1 MGYTATMADN
11 SGREQ
16 EQHLA
21 QTATRSKRK
30 LKGQVCIASELLHT
44 TQKLYS
50 TRLLIIIQKE
60 SPVRTALQRKLS
72 MRRAVTRLY
81 TG

>member
-30 LKGQVCIASELLHT
+30 LKGHERRNELLIFCVPRGVHI
-44 TQKLYS
+44 
-50 TRLLIIIQKE
+50 R
-60 SPVRTALQRKLS
+60 
-72 MRRAVTRLY
+72 
-81 TG
+81 